1 MENANE
7 NSLKSRQKEEAIARM
22 KLLGLPGNVID
33 AFSTGQICHLKIN
46 GDQYEI
52 LKDEEIRQKVTALES
67 QNQATVF
74 LVATI
79 FVEWLS
85 QDKDVLVFVDSND
98 KQWESDRKKI
108 SEGYT
113 WVHALSD
120 SEEETKYLEGHIDT
134 DVLLSLK
141 VWQKKTAVSWLK
153 KMQVPQYVIDDF
165 AATGQVYVTSTY
177 EGEFRK
183 PNAILKKQIAAFE
196 KRRNALVY
204 LVVYRSDYEWNFL
217 AYVTGNRSGDGVF
230 MEQQDAV
237 LGDSLN
243 VYRLSKGDGYF
254 DEYCESNLRFARQ
267 SDGKFDYFIE
277 RW

>member
-1 MENANE
+1 MENANK

-22 KLLGLPGNVID
+22 KLLDLPENVID
-33 AFSTGQICHLKIN
+33 SFSSGQICYLNLN
-46 GDQYEI
+46 GDNYEI
-52 LKDEEIRQKVTALES
+52 LYDEEIREKITTFES

-85 QDKDVLVFVDSND
+85 HDEDVVMFVSSNE
-98 KQWESDRKKI
+98 KQWENDRKKI

-120 SEEETKYLEGHIDT
+120 FETDQGYLEGHIDT
-134 DVLLSLK
+134 EVLLPLK
-141 VWQKKTAVSWLK
+141 AWQKKIALSWLK
-153 KMQVPQYVIDDF
+153 KMQVPQHVIDDF
-165 AATGQVYVTSTY
+165 DATGQVYVTSTY

-204 LVVYRSDYEWNFL
+204 LVVYRRDFEWNCL
-217 AYVTGNRSGDGVF
+217 AYVTGDRSGDGVF
-230 MEQQDAV
+230 MEQQDSV
-237 LGDSLN
+237 LCNSLN
-243 VYRLSKGDGYF
+243 VYQLRRGDGYYNQ
-254 DEYCESNLRFARQ
+254 YCESNLRFVRKQ
-267 SDGKFDYFIE
+267 DGKFSYFDD